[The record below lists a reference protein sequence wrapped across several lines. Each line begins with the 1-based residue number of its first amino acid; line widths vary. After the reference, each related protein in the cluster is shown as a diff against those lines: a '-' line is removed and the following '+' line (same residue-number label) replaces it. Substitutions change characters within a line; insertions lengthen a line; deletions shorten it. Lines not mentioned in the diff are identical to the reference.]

1 MAFLIFSVILEA
13 GISIM
18 VYFLFKDNGVEI
30 AQTLAL
36 FSIVI
41 NEFVFAYNCRSLKE
55 QIFEKGIL
63 SNKYLNIGILILF
76 IIQLIVFF
84 TPVGRLFGLEIISV
98 SQFAFVMLVN
108 FASFIILE
116 LFKPL
121 IVWLFKDK

>member
-1 MAFLIFSVILEA
+1 MKFDKKIPIFQWILY
-13 GISIM
+13 I
-18 VYFLFKDNGVEI
+18 
-30 AQTLAL
+30 Q
-36 FSIVI
+36 
-41 NEFVFAYNCRSLKE
+41 C
-55 QIFEKGIL
+55 FETDKFPGIL